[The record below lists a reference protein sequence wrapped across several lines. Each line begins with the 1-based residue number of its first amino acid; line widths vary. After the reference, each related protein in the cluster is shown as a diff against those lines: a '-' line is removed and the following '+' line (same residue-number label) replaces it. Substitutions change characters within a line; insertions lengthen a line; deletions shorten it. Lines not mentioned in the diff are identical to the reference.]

1 MCVRQYDFQIPYGV
15 VDVDEHNFKNILEK
29 PSQELFINAGIYVFN
44 PEIIGYL
51 EKNRPNNIPDILNK
65 LTENKK
71 NIKVFPIHEYWI
83 DVGTMDSYKKAVID
97 ISTY

>member
-1 MCVRQYDFQIPYGV
+1 MFLIQKSLD
-15 VDVDEHNFKNILEK
+15 ILK
-29 PSQELFINAGIYVFN
+29 
-44 PEIIGYL
+44 
-51 EKNRPNNIPDILNK
+51 KNRPNNIPDILNK